1 MKLKLLAE
9 RSEAKFLNAVLE
21 SERYHLTRSEPKRA
35 LKKKCLS
42 IDAQEICL
50 NVYNGL
56 LSSMQYSSKGSV
68 LKKASQLT
76 NVPYKTLYKIIRNGV
91 KTRKKRSNFGKFK
104 NLNPT
109 TAAKIRNIVYDCYK
123 KRQIP
128 TAEIAHRTLLEK
140 GGNSS
145 RRTLQRWLRK
155 IGFRFG
161 TIDKKDAIM
170 ESRQADADAES
181 GSGSGSG
188 SGSVASRWPPA
199 VQQIEMARVRSTL
212 PADMHR
218 IYIYRWWKKPVD

>member
-1 MKLKLLAE
+1 
-9 RSEAKFLNAVLE
+9 
-21 SERYHLTRSEPKRA
+21 
-35 LKKKCLS
+35 
-42 IDAQEICL
+42 
-50 NVYNGL
+50 
-56 LSSMQYSSKGSV
+56 MQDSSKGSV

-128 TAEIAHRTLLEK
+128 TAEIAHKTLLEK
-140 GGNSS
+140 GENSS

-161 TIDKKDAIM
+161 TIDKKIM
-170 ESRQADADAES
+170 ESRRRPIIKRAFL
-181 GSGSGSG
+181 
-188 SGSVASRWPPA
+188 WYHFPA
-199 VQQIEMARVRSTL
+199 TAAITITGKTVLHAFEFHEAGAIIL
-212 PADMHR
+212 PE
-218 IYIYRWWKKPVD
+218 IYMYI